1 VRGCQMFGKQ
11 RAESVDNADGKFSG
25 LEVCKKG
32 GFHMRSLRALRI
44 VGIGLA
50 FAAILASGGLPGG
63 SQSGQE
69 GQPLPMISSQGEVVY
84 LPIVTQSG
92 QEEPPPFILAANY
105 ADNSVSFIDLIARQV
120 VTNIPVCQGPIG
132 IDVHPSRLYAYVAC
146 WDSGA
151 VSVISTAERRGVFG
165 MSLGG
170 NPYSVA
176 FRPDGDVAYVVDGGR
191 NNIVVIDSR
200 NVARPQVLTRISL
213 PAKAARNIDFT
224 PDGLQAYVSD
234 SESGQVWVIDAMEHK
249 LQATLNTGGRCVVGI
264 KVSNFGEW
272 VYGADRCLATVYAIK
287 RETGAI
293 TPIPIAE
300 APGVWH
306 IAFSIDDELAYVTET
321 EPRQNV
327 SSGKISVIDVK
338 NQKVVRKIEVGGLPA
353 KINVIGLVKETD
365 PFYPFSFPIGLVYDP
380 TRSVLVVDLRETP
393 FEQPP
398 VSLITTFGKTPG
410 GVGSCDFLACQD
422 KKEKYDDPFKGMSDE
437 EVKDFIDTIRGSLQE
452 EVKKLEEKEKKGEL
466 TKNERHR
473 LNFLRARVQNLKLA
487 SGSLGD
493 PNSAL
498 TGRKLAGYELAT
510 LTMFEAAAALL
521 AKAITAV
528 AGGLPAGF
536 NINQVIKWLNWIKLL
551 ATLHK
556 WASKDIKDLIN
567 QAIDDANKYK
577 EAEEKKDEKKKK
589 EALDKLKDDLNK
601 LKEKLDKKRKK

>member
-1 VRGCQMFGKQ
+1 MFVKR
-11 RAESVDNADGKFSG
+11 RAESVDNAGGKFSG
-25 LEVCKKG
+25 LEVRQKG
-32 GFHMRSLRALRI
+32 GFPMRSLRALRI
-44 VGIGLA
+44 FGIGLA
-50 FAAILASGGLPGG
+50 FVAILASGGLPVG
-63 SQSGQE
+63 S
-69 GQPLPMISSQGEVVY
+69 
-84 LPIVTQSG
+84 QSG

-151 VSVISTAERRGVFG
+151 VSVISTAERRGVFT

-393 FEQPP
+393 FEP
-398 VSLITTFGKTPG
+398 VSLITTFGKTLG

-422 KKEKYDDPFKGMSDE
+422 KKEKYDDLFKGMSDE
-437 EVKDFIDTIRGSLQE
+437 DVKDFINTICGSLQE

-466 TKNERHR
+466 TGNERYK
-473 LNFLRARVQNLKLA
+473 LNFLRARVQSLKLA
-487 SGSLGD
+487 SGLLED
-493 PNSAL
+493 PDSAL
-498 TGRKLAGYELAT
+498 GGRKLAGIELAT
-510 LTMFEAAAALL
+510 HTMFEAAAALL
-521 AKAITAV
+521 SKAITAV

-589 EALDKLKDDLNK
+589 EALDKLNDDLNK